1 MYIKHYQ
8 LQKDPFQL
16 APDPDFLWRHANH
29 KEALSVLKK
38 GIADDHGF
46 LLLIGDEG
54 TGKTMLV
61 QDLLASQTSMDAVLV
76 TLPQSISS
84 SMDFYNLL
92 AEGFKMNRNFGSK
105 GSFLI
110 HFRDILYQRRANQK
124 KILLIIDDSQSL
136 THNLMED
143 LRVLSYIELNE
154 CRLISFLF
162 VGRPEFNAIVEAP
175 QNNAIAERIGVRHN
189 LAPLKHTEIDDYI
202 RHRLQKAG
210 VTQPLFTSQ
219 AVQSVFTWTG
229 GVPKRIN
236 ILCAE
241 ALRTGSTLG
250 VHQINADIVHKSA
263 ETLKISPQ
271 SETPKMVRALDKS
284 PARKEMIKDPPF
296 TLGSPSKENKT
307 MEKGPPLS
315 VADPKTQQ
323 RSAAL
328 KVFIF
333 GILLLLIAFAG
344 FTITHLANRNR
355 LKWGFEGLI
364 SKKHV
369 TVLEKEKEL
378 PGNASDNTGTPAQSD
393 SQSSGWSAG
402 NETADSQS
410 RHDSSGTDP
419 LTQNENSG
427 EIEPLPLIGE
437 KFIIHFT
444 HNSNDVEEE
453 SYPTLD
459 RIAGYMTDHS
469 DAKINV
475 RGYTDSSGP
484 ASYNE
489 SVSMF
494 RANTVKYYLIG
505 RGVSADRIRTFGMGD
520 ANPVAPNTSADGRI
534 QNRRVEIEFQ
544 DKR

>member
-8 LQKDPFQL
+8 LQKEPFQL
-16 APDPDFLWRHANH
+16 APDPDFLWWSANH
-29 KEALSVLKK
+29 KEAISVLKN

-46 LLLIGDEG
+46 LSLIGDEG
-54 TGKTMLV
+54 TGKTLLV

-76 TLPQSISS
+76 TLPQNISS

-124 KILLIIDDSQSL
+124 KIWLIIDDSQSL

-154 CRLISFLF
+154 RRLISFLF
-162 VGRPEFNAIVEAP
+162 VGRPEFNTIVEAP
-175 QNNAIAERIGVRHN
+175 QNNAIAKRIGVRHS

-202 RHRLQKAG
+202 RHRLKTAG
-210 VTQPLFTSQ
+210 VTQPLFTSK

-236 ILCAE
+236 MLCAE
-241 ALRTGSTLG
+241 ALRTGSALG
-250 VHQINADIVHKSA
+250 VHQINEEIVHQSA
-263 ETLKISPQ
+263 ETLKFSAQ
-271 SETPKMVRALDKS
+271 SETPKVRALDKT

-307 MEKGPPLS
+307 MEKGPPFS
-315 VADPKTQQ
+315 VADPELTQQ
-323 RSAAL
+323 RSVAL

-344 FTITHLANRNR
+344 FTITHLANKSR
-355 LKWGFEGLI
+355 LRWGLKDLMSE
-364 SKKHV
+364 KHA
-369 TVLEKEKEL
+369 TVVEKEKKL
-378 PGNASDNTGTPAQSD
+378 TASGSDNTSPPAKTD
-393 SQSSGWSAG
+393 SQLLGLGAG
-402 NETADSQS
+402 NETDDSQS
-410 RHDSSGTDP
+410 RHDLSGSEA
-419 LTQNENSG
+419 LTRNENSG

-444 HNSNDVEEE
+444 HNSNDIEDE

-469 DAKINV
+469 DVKINV

-505 RGVSADRIRTFGMGD
+505 RGISADRIRTFGMGD
-520 ANPVAPNTSADGRI
+520 TNPVAPNSSADGRI

-544 DKR
+544 NIR